1 MKITDRGPTDA
12 DLSQRIQNDKVAG
25 QVRSDQSQNA
35 QQSRDSTKVIIS
47 KEGREL
53 QRIVEL
59 ARTGDEIRA
68 QKVQHLKDEIAN
80 GNYKPDT
87 KDVAKSIVR
96 SEVSRLLQ
104 EK

>member
-12 DLSQRIQNDKVAG
+12 DLSQRIQNDKIAG
-25 QVRSDQSQNA
+25 QVRSEQSQNA

-53 QRIVEL
+53 QRIAEL

-68 QKVQHLKDEIAN
+68 QKVQQLKNEIAN
-80 GNYKPDT
+80 RNYKPDT
-87 KDVAKSIVR
+87 KDVAKNIVR

>member
-1 MKITDRGPTDA
+1 MKITHRAPTDA
-12 DLSQRIQNDKVAG
+12 DLSQRIQNDKVTA
-25 QVRSDQSQNA
+25 QVRPERNQETQS
-35 QQSRDSTKVIIS
+35 SGDSTKVNIS

-53 QRIVEL
+53 QRIAEL

-68 QKVQHLKDEIAN
+68 QKVQQLKEQIA
-80 GNYKPDT
+80 GGDYKVDA
-87 KDVAKSIVR
+87 KDVSKSIVR